1 MLTTNSQTSAGN
13 QLMNGR
19 KANPTK
25 MRVKIALIQPSQRGS
40 EPRRMLATATP
51 AVTTP
56 NPVHMR
62 YAKLSMMA

>member
-1 MLTTNSQTSAGN
+1 MG
-13 QLMNGR
+13 GK
-19 KANPTK
+19 KANTTK